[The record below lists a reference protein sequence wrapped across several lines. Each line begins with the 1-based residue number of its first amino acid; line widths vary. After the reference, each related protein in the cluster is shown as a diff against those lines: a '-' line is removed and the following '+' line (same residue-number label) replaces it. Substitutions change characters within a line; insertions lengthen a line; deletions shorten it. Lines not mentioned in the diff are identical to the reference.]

1 MLLTLLA
8 CIGGLGDSETE
19 TEINTLEDSG
29 ALCTKEDG
37 TLKVDFQTC
46 LSSSCDT
53 LLSAVCTATLEDDL
67 LTVTATAE
75 IASQVGGA
83 CTDDCGFVEA
93 SCDGP
98 YIEDTSV
105 VRVRYG
111 GSTVPFDDLD
121 TCAW

>member
-1 MLLTLLA
+1 MLLILLA
-8 CIGGLGDSETE
+8 CFGGFGDSNFETE
-19 TEINTLEDSG
+19 TNTLVDSG
-29 ALCTKEDG
+29 ALCTQEDG

-53 LLSAVCTATLEDDL
+53 LLSAVCTATLDDDL

-75 IASQVGGA
+75 IESQIGGM

-105 VRVRYG
+105 VRVSYG
-111 GSTVPFDDLD
+111 GSTVPFDDLEA
-121 TCAW
+121 CAW